1 MWSEDVLKKL
11 GKRIQ
16 LSWQVLRYGRI
27 PTPEARTLPDLDV
40 SELDEIKDF
49 FPLPKFFI
57 FGHAR
62 SGTTLLARLIRLHP
76 EVHCNWQ
83 AHFFTREPTLYSL
96 VSRPE
101 IREWLQRKSNRWNQG
116 EDLSPL
122 VIRVVADF
130 IMEREARARGK
141 TIVGD
146 KSPNSLMDGKAVKLL
161 HGVYPDAKLLYI
173 VRDGRDTILSH
184 RFQSFI
190 DFPEFLRD
198 IDLQIRDDFTHNPEP
213 FFEGKRSLFTEDK
226 LRKDAQDW
234 VRNVK
239 ETNQFGEE
247 LYGDRFLTLR
257 YEDLISDPVRFLD
270 EIWAFLQVK
279 DHSLPLDAEIKKEMA
294 RNPDAAWQKTQN
306 QEMISNLKKGTSGTW
321 KDLFTEQD
329 CQIFKE
335 IAGETLIKWGYE
347 ETDEW

>member
-1 MWSEDVLKKL
+1 MLKKL

-16 LSWQVLRYGRI
+16 LSWQVFRYGRI
-27 PTPEARTLPDLDV
+27 PVPEVKALPPLDLK
-40 SELDEIKDF
+40 ELNEIKSF

-83 AHFFTREPTLYSL
+83 AHFFTREPTIYSL
-96 VSRPE
+96 VSKPE
-101 IREWLQRKSNRWNQG
+101 IREWLQRHSNRWNQG

-130 IMEREARARGK
+130 IMEREARERGK

-146 KSPNSLMDGKAVKLL
+146 KSPNSLMDGKSVKLL

-173 VRDGRDTILSH
+173 VRDGRDTVLSH
-184 RFQSFI
+184 RIQSFI
-190 DFPEFLRD
+190 DFPEYLRD
-198 IDLQIRDDFTHNPEP
+198 IDLQIRDDFTHTPEF
-213 FFEGKRSLFTEDK
+213 FFEGKRSLFTEDE
-226 LRKDAQDW
+226 LRKDAEDW

-247 LYGDRFLTLR
+247 LFGDKFLTLR
-257 YEDLISDPVRFLD
+257 YEDLISDPVRFLPD
-270 EIWAFLQVK
+270 IWTFLKVK
-279 DHSLPLDAEIKKEMA
+279 DRGLSLESEIKKEMG

-306 QEMISNLKKGTSGTW
+306 QEMVSNLKKGTSGTW
-321 KDLFTEQD
+321 EELFTD
-329 CQIFKE
+329 RDRQIFKE
-335 IAGETLIKWGYE
+335 IAGETLIEWGYE
-347 ETDEW
+347 GNDEW